1 MLRTYTVQSGDT
13 LSGIAHQ
20 QLGDA
25 SRWPEMFLLNRRI
38 RHPDRISP
46 GQVLTLPVDTATQP
60 PARLYIVRRGDTL
73 SGIARRELGA
83 ASRWP
88 EILERNRDALS
99 NPDRIFPDQVL
110 IFPT

>member
-25 SRWPEMFLLNRRI
+25 SRWPEIFLLNRSI

-46 GQVLTLPVDTATQP
+46 GQVLTLPDDTPTQP
-60 PARLYIVRRGDTL
+60 PTSPLHRPPRRHPVGHRPARTGRCQPLAGD
-73 SGIARRELGA
+73 LGA
-83 ASRWP
+83 QP
-88 EILERNRDALS
+88 
-99 NPDRIFPDQVL
+99 
-110 IFPT
+110 